1 MTTIEVGGI
10 VEGTVTGITNFGAF
24 VELPG
29 GKVGL
34 IHISEIA
41 DVYVRDVKDY
51 VKEQDKIKVKVL
63 SVDDRGK
70 IGLSLRQLTAPAAPA
85 APVAPRRPPMENRR
99 FRPQPSLTFEDKLT
113 RFLKDSDDRLNEL
126 KRSTDSKRGGRGAN
140 RRND

>member
-1 MTTIEVGGI
+1 MSTIEVGGI

-70 IGLSLRQLTAPAAPA
+70 IGLSLRQLTAPAAPV

-99 FRPQPSLTFEDKLT
+99 FRPQPSLSFEDKLT
-113 RFLKDSDDRLNEL
+113 RFMKDSDDRLNEL